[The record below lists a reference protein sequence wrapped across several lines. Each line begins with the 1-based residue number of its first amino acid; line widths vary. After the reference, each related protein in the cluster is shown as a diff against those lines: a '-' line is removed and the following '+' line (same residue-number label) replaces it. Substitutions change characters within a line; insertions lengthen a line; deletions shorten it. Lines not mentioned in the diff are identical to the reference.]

1 MENQSQDFFNINPDV
16 PEKESLEDRFFRERQ
31 EWKNKVKEMSLSLKK
46 VFDLTNLLAEIYTE
60 RQKASEYYHYLLSLL
75 VGLNKKY
82 RNKYDERWAHY
93 TLNSKVRYPNE
104 STKSNRILVDLED
117 LVEKRELLNVHAKS
131 MESTVKTI
139 DNMIYGIQ
147 ARIKI
152 EDINRGK

>member
-1 MENQSQDFFNINPDV
+1 
-16 PEKESLEDRFFRERQ
+16 
-31 EWKNKVKEMSLSLKK
+31 
-46 VFDLTNLLAEIYTE
+46 
-60 RQKASEYYHYLLSLL
+60 
-75 VGLNKKY
+75 
-82 RNKYDERWAHY
+82 
-93 TLNSKVRYPNE
+93 LNSKVRYPNE